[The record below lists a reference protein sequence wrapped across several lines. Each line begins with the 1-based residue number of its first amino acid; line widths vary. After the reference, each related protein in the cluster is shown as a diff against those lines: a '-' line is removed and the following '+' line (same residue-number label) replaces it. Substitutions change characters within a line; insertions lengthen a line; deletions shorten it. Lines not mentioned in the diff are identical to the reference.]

1 MTNIVLIFMGII
13 ALAVFA
19 ILVKT
24 CVGEPKKA
32 EEWEKGQIIKQLLAL
47 SERENSISAIA
58 SPPARSPQ
66 RPASASAPRSDT
78 SRKTKGLEENSKRS
92 YSPLSPNSPV
102 PLRPNAVEI
111 EEQIRQRAFELY
123 QERGGEGGN
132 AKDDWLQA
140 KREVLSRKAKAAK
153 TSS

>member
-24 CVGEPKKA
+24 CLGEPKKA

-58 SPPARSPQ
+58 SPPVRSP
-66 RPASASAPRSDT
+66 RIRSASAARNDP
-78 SRKTKGLEENSKRS
+78 SRNTTCRDDNSKRS

-102 PLRPNAVEI
+102 PLRPNDVEI

-123 QERGGEGGN
+123 QERGGAAGN
-132 AKDDWLQA
+132 PKDDWLQA
-140 KREVLSRKAKAAK
+140 KREVLSRKAKAAR

>member
-1 MTNIVLIFMGII
+1 MSIVLIFMGII

-32 EEWEKGQIIKQLLAL
+32 EEWEKGQILKQLLAL
-47 SERENSISAIA
+47 SERENNISAIA
-58 SPPARSPQ
+58 SPPPRSP
-66 RPASASAPRSDT
+66 RPASASATRSDT
-78 SRKTKGLEENSKRS
+78 SRKGTYRKDNSKRS
-92 YSPLSPNSPV
+92 YSPMSPSSPV
-102 PLRPNAVEI
+102 PLRPNDVEI

-123 QERGGEGGN
+123 QERGGVGGN

-140 KREVLSRKAKAAK
+140 KREVLSRKAKAAR